1 MDLADWRAR
10 LRDDPRRT
18 VAELARRYAAARCPD
33 AEVEDLLWRAFAD
46 YGPPADLA
54 RAVLGR
60 LRVEPPAEDARE
72 GPELL
77 DLDREH
83 RVRVLGTL
91 RLAAAEALAAVV
103 RDPAERER
111 IVNHPA
117 LLPDVAFGRRGRPA
131 EAAAL
136 YALEHDLLSP
146 APEARE
152 PAGAEP
158 LARAALRYQLARALH
173 RVPGEAER
181 AVAVMAAVVRDAA
194 ETPPAAED
202 QAAGASLSLRLSFH
216 AREWLGLRHYEAGR
230 YREAVREFLRAAEAA
245 PDTDLEQAAGVFAA
259 NALIRDGRPE
269 EAHRLLDSL
278 RDRAWQGGPDAAE
291 EWEALLRRLS
301 GPGRHEPAG
310 EPGDEP
316 EER

>member
-10 LRDDPRRT
+10 LRDDPRGT
-18 VAELARRYAAARCPD
+18 VAELARHLAAERCPD
-33 AEVEDLLWRAFAD
+33 PEVEDLFWRAFAD
-46 YGPPADLA
+46 YGPPAELA

-60 LRVEPPAEDARE
+60 LRIEPPGEQPRAD
-72 GPELL
+72 PELL

-117 LLPDVAFGRRGRPA
+117 LLPDVALGRRGRPA

-146 APEARE
+146 SPEARE
-152 PAGAEP
+152 AAGAEP

-181 AVAVMAAVVRDAA
+181 AVAAMAAVVRDAA

-202 QAAGASLSLRLSFH
+202 PAAGASLSLRLSFH

-278 RDRAWQGGPDAAE
+278 RDRATQVSADLTQ
-291 EWEALLRRLS
+291 EWDALLRQLTES
-301 GPGRHEPAG
+301 EPDG
-310 EPGDEP
+310 VDE
-316 EER
+316 R